1 MRGSDADGLSDS
13 ERLRGPPPSVLSD
26 AARYQWV
33 SQKERKRRKATGE
46 LLEPALMCDGD
57 FRAVVEAGPGV
68 ADSGLDAS
76 IIVMDRTV
84 GGLCGARV
92 KTQRGE
98 QPTWSAD
105 SSWYSERPP
114 GFWARKKRGS
124 YIDLPAWMGLRHAND
139 EPAREHLLEVMLT
152 FPLGERSRTRRL
164 RLRSPSGREV
174 ASGPATL
181 RDCAEELGVKR
192 VGVHEWQDACP
203 PKGCKPDICAA
214 LCALASSGRGGSAV
228 IRAWLRRERKR
239 QEKRECYRQQTLREF
254 VCPDTLTLIV
264 RHGYIATGNIA
275 TWVNP
280 PPKHEMVLRTVWRT
294 AKELLKL
301 RQVSTAFRVAVD
313 CDAVWERFYVAVS
326 EGKRY
331 QPPAIRR
338 LLGLPTCVGGAE
350 SVERQ
355 SCTQGICAQERLG
368 AAGSGSDADTRSEA
382 RCLGSQHLPHLVAFR
397 LAVVEHGRAA
407 LTADDLC
414 GVTFYSRAK
423 RHKNHTVEQLE
434 AVCPWWRREE
444 PRRHRFGRDG
454 ILRSYTY
461 DPVLDSTVFDRQ
473 VGPWRFVAAPPGF
486 PQKWSYV
493 CTEGRA
499 TAVWEVRRTVSWD
512 IILVTGAGIKCTAQF
527 PDRADDTGG
536 VGPEFEMS
544 EVVEKAL
551 HTAARTI
558 GQGK

>member
-264 RHGYIATGNIA
+264 ND
-275 TWVNP
+275 
-280 PPKHEMVLRTVWRT
+280 RTF
-294 AKELLKL
+294 
-301 RQVSTAFRVAVD
+301 S
-313 CDAVWERFYVAVS
+313 
-326 EGKRY
+326 
-331 QPPAIRR
+331 
-338 LLGLPTCVGGAE
+338 
-350 SVERQ
+350 
-355 SCTQGICAQERLG
+355 
-368 AAGSGSDADTRSEA
+368 
-382 RCLGSQHLPHLVAFR
+382 
-397 LAVVEHGRAA
+397 
-407 LTADDLC
+407 
-414 GVTFYSRAK
+414 
-423 RHKNHTVEQLE
+423 
-434 AVCPWWRREE
+434 
-444 PRRHRFGRDG
+444 
-454 ILRSYTY
+454 
-461 DPVLDSTVFDRQ
+461 
-473 VGPWRFVAAPPGF
+473 
-486 PQKWSYV
+486 
-493 CTEGRA
+493 
-499 TAVWEVRRTVSWD
+499 
-512 IILVTGAGIKCTAQF
+512 
-527 PDRADDTGG
+527 
-536 VGPEFEMS
+536 
-544 EVVEKAL
+544 
-551 HTAARTI
+551 
-558 GQGK
+558 